1 MLGECIK
8 CEMHHRLMT
17 LIDSYANEYLIQQNQ
32 GGNRDNMARIN
43 KSDKNAKV
51 NQLLSGMEKSVAE
64 SFTFKQRKALRKS
77 MTTQDWRIHNVDFRP
92 TLALPFLPWSFYVV
106 FLAGVNRRELLPAER
121 FIAFT
126 MFLLAIFVFGLI
138 FMGCVF
144 VLIYLLKSWLGID
157 LFPNES
163 LGIWDKVKNYF

>member
-1 MLGECIK
+1 M
-8 CEMHHRLMT
+8 
-17 LIDSYANEYLIQQNQ
+17 
-32 GGNRDNMARIN
+32 GNRGNMARIK
-43 KSDKNAKV
+43 KSDENSKV

-64 SFTFKQRKALRKS
+64 SFTYQQRKALRKS
-77 MTTQDWRIHNVDFRP
+77 INTQDWRSHNADFRP

-106 FLAGVNRRELLPAER
+106 FLVGVNRRGLLPAER

-138 FMGCVF
+138 LVGCLF

-163 LGIWDKVKNYF
+163 LGIWDKFKSYF